1 MDMVPSLDPRP
12 NTNNIR
18 CDLIEVD
25 AKTLSGQDVIICCET
40 LEHLPWD
47 QVQMVLAKIFAAQ
60 PKYLIIFMPYMGFQI
75 D

>member
-1 MDMVPSLDPRP
+1 MDMVPSMDPRP
-12 NTNNIR
+12 NTNHIR
-18 CDLIEVD
+18 CALNEVD

-47 QVQMVLAKIFAAQ
+47 RVQMVLAKFLGTAEIPDYIRA
-60 PKYLIIFMPYMGFQI
+60 LHGIS